1 VSNEMSG
8 QSLELP
14 LTDEADGPKPR
25 HRFRIVA
32 VAIAAVLLVG
42 AGAGTAIGLSGGSGG
57 NATPAAAVN
66 ALLTAAEN
74 SDLLG
79 ALGAIAPGERAA
91 IEPGLVTLIHQMQR
105 LDVLSAEADPSH
117 VSGVSFRFS
126 GIQTSTQYLEPT
138 IAAVTITHGTMTSGT
153 DIASLPLGS
162 FVTGLTGSLAGKP
175 SSSHTGSAS
184 TGRSALVT
192 VNDGGSWYVS
202 LGYTIAADALR
213 SGGGTGAPPSPSLAV
228 VPTGAST
235 PQGAVSNFLD
245 SLAALNLSGMIADF
259 APGEMG
265 ALQSYAPMFLGKAN
279 AELSRVRAS
288 LSLKISVPTMSTQP
302 LGSMTLVKVSKLV
315 LQETAHGTTITING
329 HCTTETSFGH
339 STTTCNGAGASRS
352 ILKLLPANI
361 QSILQRMSHSRPNE
375 GIATVEE
382 NGKWYISPVATLLQ
396 TVNAV
401 VGELQPSDLALIS
414 SYAKDP
420 AAAKQE
426 LEKIALAILNAEHS
440 SVI

>member
-1 VSNEMSG
+1 
-8 QSLELP
+8 
-14 LTDEADGPKPR
+14 
-25 HRFRIVA
+25 
-32 VAIAAVLLVG
+32 VLLVG

-66 ALLTAAEN
+66 ALLTAAQN

-79 ALGAIAPGERAA
+79 ALDAIAPGERAV
-91 IEPGLVTLIHQMQR
+91 IEPGLETFIHQMQR
-105 LDVLSAEADPSH
+105 LEVLNADADPSH
-117 VSGVSFRFS
+117 VPGVSFRFS
-126 GIQTSTQYLEPT
+126 EIQTSTQYLEPT
-138 IAAVTITHGTMTSGT
+138 IAAVSITHGTMTSAA

-162 FVTGLTGSLAGKP
+162 FITGLTGSLAGRP
-175 SSSHTGSAS
+175 SSSHTESAA

-202 LGYTIAADALR
+202 LGYTIAVDSLR

-228 VPTGAST
+228 RPSGAAS
-235 PQGAVSNFLD
+235 PEAAVSDFLD
-245 SLAALNLSGMIADF
+245 SLAALNLSGMIADL

-279 AELSRVRAS
+279 AEISRVPKD
-288 LSLKISVPTMSTQP
+288 LSLKISVPSMSTEP

-315 LQETAHGTTITING
+315 LRETSRGTTITING
-329 HCTTETSFGH
+329 HCTTETYLGH
-339 STTTCNGAGASRS
+339 SATTCNGAGEFQS
-352 ILKLLPANI
+352 ILKLLPANV
-361 QSILQRMSHSRPNE
+361 QSILERLSHAHPDE

-396 TVNAV
+396 SVNAV
-401 VGELQPSDLALIS
+401 VAELQPSDLALIS

-426 LEKIALAILNAEHS
+426 LEKIAMAILNAEHAG